1 MVDVDSLNVPE
12 SLRNLLKVINADDDG
27 CLSDVNIR
35 DALKIFGTIKAVFG
49 SQGHMSHSEAEK
61 GLHLLQRLVK
71 EKSDNAGEVSYEHMP
86 ECVQDSL
93 SLGHNP
99 HSP

>member
-1 MVDVDSLNVPE
+1 MDVDSLNVPE

-93 SLGHNP
+93 SLGHNS